1 MAGVKEAILSIRE
14 KLKEITALQFVAIWN
29 NQLSQDEEG
38 QIYSFPKPAAFIE
51 ARTPNPFV
59 PIGGGYSQSD
69 VTFVIHLIDEHY
81 NNPDGTFEQNLSV
94 YDTKAAIVTLLTGF
108 KPDQC
113 GVLMKM
119 AEGQDYEHTNLYHY
133 TIEFL
138 TGLIDTA
145 GSDEDQGAV
154 ITKDPPTGLIIETE
168 VLP

>member
-1 MAGVKEAILSIRE
+1 MPGVKEAILSLRI
-14 KLKEITALQFVAIWN
+14 KLQELPSLKFVAIWN
-29 NQLSQDEEG
+29 NQLNQDEEG

-51 ARTPNPFV
+51 ARTPNPFL
-59 PIGGGYSQSD
+59 PIVGGYGQSD
-69 VTFVIHLIDEHY
+69 VTFVIHVLDDQY
-81 NNPDGTFEQNLSV
+81 NNTGGTFEQNITV
-94 YDTKAAIVTLLTGF
+94 FDVKAEVVTLLTGF

-113 GVLMKM
+113 GPLMKI

-145 GSDEDQGAV
+145 GSGEDQGAV

>member
-1 MAGVKEAILSIRE
+1 MAGVKEAILSLRS
-14 KLKEITALQFVAIWN
+14 KLQELPSLQFVAIWN
-29 NQLSQDEEG
+29 NQLNQDEEG

-51 ARTPNPFV
+51 ARTPNPFL

-69 VTFVIHLIDEHY
+69 VKFVIHVVDDQY
-81 NNPDGTFEQNLSV
+81 NNPDGTFEQEITV
-94 YDTKAAIVTLLTGF
+94 FHVK
-108 KPDQC
+108 
-113 GVLMKM
+113 
-119 AEGQDYEHTNLYHY
+119 GQDYEHTNLYHY

-145 GSDEDQGAV
+145 GSGEDQGAV